1 MGHKI
6 HPTGIRLGITQE
18 HRSRWYAPAKSY
30 PSLLQEDD
38 SIRRFINKKYS
49 SAGISEILI
58 ARKAHQLEV
67 ELKTARP
74 GVIVGRQGSGI
85 EDLRSGIQKTIGDK
99 SRQIRINVVEVDRVD
114 ADAHLLA
121 EYIAQQ
127 LEKRVA
133 FRRTIRMAVQR
144 AQRAGVLGLKI
155 QVGGRLN
162 GAEIARSEWTREGR
176 VPLHTLRAEIDYAT
190 KVASTTYGVL
200 GIKVWVFKGE
210 VLPKEEQPMPVGANP
225 RRRGGN
231 RRPQQF
237 EDRSNEGK

>member
-1 MGHKI
+1 MGNKI
-6 HPTGIRLGITQE
+6 HPTGYRLGITQE
-18 HRSRWYAPAKSY
+18 HRSRWYASSKNYPA
-30 PSLLQEDD
+30 LLQEDD
-38 SIRRFINKKYS
+38 RIRKFIHKKYG
-49 SAGISEILI
+49 SAGISDVLI
-58 ARKAHQLEV
+58 ARKADQLEV

-74 GVIVGRQGSGI
+74 GVLVGRQGSGI
-85 EDLRSGIQKTIGDK
+85 EDLRSGIQKTVGDS
-99 SRQIRINVVEVDRVD
+99 SRQVRINVVEVERVD
-114 ADAHLLA
+114 ADAFLLA

-127 LEKRVA
+127 LEERVA

-155 QVGGRLN
+155 QVSGRLN
-162 GAEIARSEWTREGR
+162 GAEIARTEWTREGR

-210 VLPKEEQPMPVGANP
+210 VLSDDSQQQIPVGANP
-225 RRRGGN
+225 RRRDG

-237 EDRSNEGK
+237 EDRSNEG